1 MFGYPG
7 AGSCQPLFLLA
18 FCDVATTQRDPR
30 MRIAI
35 SGSHLV
41 GKTTLAEALA
51 ESLPGHELVPEP
63 YYLLEEEGHEFAEM
77 PSLEDFELQLERSIQ
92 CVRESGTYVVF
103 DRCPLDILGY
113 LVTHRDADAFQLED
127 WMPRV
132 REAVARLDLIVFL
145 PIEDPDRVAV
155 PRSQVRLRSEVD
167 MALRDLVLDDA
178 WGLEFDVIMVAG
190 TLEARVRG
198 VTAHLRDAI

>member
-1 MFGYPG
+1 
-7 AGSCQPLFLLA
+7 
-18 FCDVATTQRDPR
+18 

-51 ESLPGHELVPEP
+51 DALPEHELVPEP
-63 YYLLEEEGHEFAEM
+63 YCLLEEEGHEFAEM
-77 PSLEDFELQLERSIQ
+77 PSLEDFERQLERSIR
-92 CVRESGTYVVF
+92 CVQGSGTDVVF

-113 LVTHRDADAFQLED
+113 LVTHRDADAFELDD

-132 REAVARLDLIVFL
+132 REAVATLDLIVFV

-155 PRSQVRLRSEVD
+155 PRSQARLRSEVD
-167 MALRDLVLDDA
+167 MALSDLIVDDA
-178 WGLEFDVIMVAG
+178 YGLEMEVIMVAG
-190 TLEARVRG
+190 TPEARFRDVM
-198 VTAHLRDAI
+198 AHLRISM

>member
-1 MFGYPG
+1 
-7 AGSCQPLFLLA
+7 
-18 FCDVATTQRDPR
+18 

-51 ESLPGHELVPEP
+51 DALPQHELVPEP
-63 YYLLEEEGHEFAEM
+63 YYLLEEDGHEFAEM
-77 PSLEDFELQLERSIQ
+77 PSLDDFELQLERSIQ
-92 CVRESGTYVVF
+92 CVQESGPDVVF

-113 LVTHRDADAFQLED
+113 LVTHRDAEAFQPED

-132 REAVARLDLIVFL
+132 REAVAKLDLIVFV

-155 PRSQVRLRSEVD
+155 PRSQVRLRSDVD
-167 MALRDLVLDDA
+167 MALNDLIVDDVY
-178 WGLEFDVIMVAG
+178 GLEIEVITVTGTPDARLREVA
-190 TLEARVRG
+190 
-198 VTAHLRDAI
+198 AHLCDAI

>member
-1 MFGYPG
+1 
-7 AGSCQPLFLLA
+7 
-18 FCDVATTQRDPR
+18 

-51 ESLPGHELVPEP
+51 ETLTGHELVPEP
-63 YYLLEEEGHEFAEM
+63 YYLLEEEGHAFGEM

-92 CVRESGTYVVF
+92 CVRESGTDVVF

-113 LVTHRDADAFQLED
+113 LVTHRDADGFQIED

-132 REAVARLDLIVFL
+132 REAVATLDLIVFV

-155 PRSQVRLRSEVD
+155 PRSGARLRADVD
-167 MALRDLVLDDA
+167 MALRELILDD
-178 WGLEFDVIMVAG
+178 GGEMEIEVIMVAG
-190 TLEARVRG
+190 TPVARLRAVL
-198 VTAHLRDAI
+198 AHLRDTI

>member
-1 MFGYPG
+1 
-7 AGSCQPLFLLA
+7 
-18 FCDVATTQRDPR
+18 

-51 ESLPGHELVPEP
+51 ETLRGYELVPEP

-92 CVRESGTYVVF
+92 CVQEGGTDVVF

-113 LVTHRDADAFQLED
+113 LLTHRDADRFQIED

-132 REAVARLDLIVFL
+132 REAVATLDQIVFV
-145 PIEDPDRVAV
+145 PVEDPDRVAA
-155 PRSQVRLRSEVD
+155 PRSQARLRSAVD
-167 MALRDLVLDDA
+167 MALRDLILDDA
-178 WGLEFDVIMVAG
+178 WGLEIEVIMVAG
-190 TLEARVRG
+190 TPEARLRD
-198 VTAHLRDAI
+198 VTAHLRDTI

>member
-1 MFGYPG
+1 VRP
-7 AGSCQPLFLLA
+7 ADSQPRCQPGSGLDRLYQ
-18 FCDVATTQRDPR
+18 VNPR

-35 SGSHLV
+35 SGSHRV

-92 CVRESGTYVVF
+92 CVQESGTDVVF

-113 LVTHRDADAFQLED
+113 LVTHRDADAFELND

-132 REAVARLDLIVFL
+132 REAVATLDLIVFV

-155 PRSQVRLRSEVD
+155 PRSQGRLRTAVD
-167 MALRDLVLDDA
+167 MALRDLILDDA
-178 WGLEFDVIMVAG
+178 WGLELDVIMAAG
-190 TLEARVRG
+190 APEARLRA
-198 VTAHLRDAI
+198 VTHDERFG

>member
-1 MFGYPG
+1 
-7 AGSCQPLFLLA
+7 
-18 FCDVATTQRDPR
+18 
-30 MRIAI
+30 MRIAV

-51 ESLPGHELVPEP
+51 DTLTGHEFVPEP

-92 CVRESGTYVVF
+92 CVHDSGPDVVF

-113 LVTHRDADAFQLED
+113 LVTHRDADGFQIED

-132 REAVARLDLIVFL
+132 REAVATLDLIVFV
-145 PIEDPDRVAV
+145 PIEDPDPVAV
-155 PRSQVRLRSEVD
+155 PRSQARLRSDVD
-167 MALRDLVLDDA
+167 MALRDLILDDA
-178 WGLEFDVIMVAG
+178 WGLEFDVFMVTGA
-190 TLEARVRG
+190 LESRVRG
-198 VTAHLRDAI
+198 VAAHLRDTI